1 MNKSFLIFFG
11 IVFIVYLS
19 VNSYIFIR
27 GLQSFKPDSP
37 LKNYY
42 IATFVFV
49 ALTFWAG
56 RITENYFPSFF
67 TDILVWIGSFWLA
80 FILYFLIAIILLDII
95 RVVNHFI
102 PIYPDLITSNY
113 QKAKEYTFY
122 IVVSIVS
129 LIVLIGHINFRNP
142 RIFTKEI
149 NINKSA
155 GEIKTLNIVVA
166 SDIHMGTIVTNG
178 RVRKLVEM
186 VNGLNPDIILLPG
199 DILDEDLE
207 PVLRR
212 NLGEDISKLKA
223 KYGVYAV
230 NGNHEFIGGAEE
242 AVKYLRDH
250 GINLLRD
257 SVAIIDKQIIIAGRE
272 DLSVNRIG
280 KRKTTEELLSGYDKS
295 LPIILLDH
303 QPFKLDESE
312 KAGVDLHLSGHT
324 HHGQLWPFNYLTEKI
339 YEVSWGYKKKGNTHV
354 YVSSGYTGWGPPVR
368 LGSRTEIVNIK
379 LKFN

>member
-1 MNKSFLIFFG
+1 MNKSFIIFFA
-11 IVFIVYLS
+11 IVFVVYLL

-27 GLQSFKPDSP
+27 GLQAFKPDSTI
-37 LKNYY
+37 KNYY
-42 IATFVFV
+42 IVTFIFL

-56 RITENYFPSFF
+56 RILENYFPSVI
-67 TDILVWIGSFWLA
+67 TDVFVWIGSFWLA
-80 FILYFLIAIILLDII
+80 FILYFLVSVILLDII
-95 RVVNHFI
+95 RIINHFI
-102 PIYPDLITSNY
+102 PFYPDYITKNY
-113 QKAKEYTFY
+113 QKTKEFIFY
-122 IVVSIVS
+122 GIVLLVGI
-129 LIVLIGHINFRNP
+129 IVLIGHINFLYP
-142 RIFTKEI
+142 RIYTKEI
-149 NINKSA
+149 KINKQVKDF
-155 GEIKTLNIVVA
+155 KTLNIVVA

-178 RVRKLVEM
+178 RVRKLVDM

-242 AVKYLRDH
+242 ADKYLRNH

-257 SVAIIDKQIIIAGRE
+257 SVAVIDDRFLIVGRE
-272 DLSVNRIG
+272 DLSVNRIR
-280 KRKTTEELLSGYDKS
+280 KRKTIDELLSGYNKE

-303 QPFKLDESE
+303 QPFKLFEAE
-312 KAGVDLHLSGHT
+312 NAGVDLQLSGHT
-324 HHGQLWPFNYLTEKI
+324 HHGQLFPFNYLTKKI
-339 YEVSWGYKKKGNTHV
+339 YEVSWGYKKKGNTNI
-354 YVSSGYTGWGPPVR
+354 YVSSGYSGWGPPVR

-379 LKFN
+379 LHFN

>member
-1 MNKSFLIFFG
+1 MNKSFIIFFA
-11 IVFIVYLS
+11 IVFVVYLL

-27 GLQSFKPDSP
+27 GLHAFKPDSTIR
-37 LKNYY
+37 NYY
-42 IATFVFV
+42 IISFVFL

-56 RITENYFPSFF
+56 RILENYFPSVI
-67 TDILVWIGSFWLA
+67 TDVFVWIGSFWLA
-80 FILYFLIAIILLDII
+80 FILYFLVSVILLDII
-95 RVVNHFI
+95 RIINHFI
-102 PIYPDLITSNY
+102 PFYPDYITKNY
-113 QKAKEYTFY
+113 QKTKEFIFY
-122 IVVSIVS
+122 GIVLLVGI
-129 LIVLIGHINFRNP
+129 IVLIGHINFLYP
-142 RIFTKEI
+142 RIYTKEI
-149 NINKSA
+149 KINKQVKDF
-155 GEIKTLNIVVA
+155 KTLNIVVA

-178 RVRKLVEM
+178 RVRKLVDM

-242 AVKYLRDH
+242 ADKYLRNH

-257 SVAIIDKQIIIAGRE
+257 SVTVIDDRFLIVGRE
-272 DLSVNRIG
+272 DLSVNRIR
-280 KRKTTEELLSGYDKS
+280 KRKTIDELLSGYNKE

-303 QPFKLDESE
+303 QPFKLFEAE
-312 KAGVDLHLSGHT
+312 NAGVDLQLSGHT
-324 HHGQLWPFNYLTEKI
+324 HHGQLFPFNYLTKKI
-339 YEVSWGYKKKGNTHV
+339 YEVSWGYKKKGNTNI
-354 YVSSGYTGWGPPVR
+354 YVSSGYSGWGPPVR

-379 LKFN
+379 LHFN

>member
-1 MNKSFLIFFG
+1 MNKSFIIFFA
-11 IVFIVYLS
+11 IVFVVYLL

-27 GLQSFKPDSP
+27 GLQAFKPDSTIR
-37 LKNYY
+37 NYY
-42 IATFVFV
+42 IISFVFL

-56 RITENYFPSFF
+56 RILENYFPSVI
-67 TDILVWIGSFWLA
+67 TDVFVWIGSFWLA
-80 FILYFLIAIILLDII
+80 FILYFLVSVILLDII
-95 RVVNHFI
+95 RIINHFI
-102 PIYPDLITSNY
+102 PFYPDYITKNY
-113 QKAKEYTFY
+113 QKTKEFIFY
-122 IVVSIVS
+122 GIVLLVGI
-129 LIVLIGHINFRNP
+129 IVLIGHINFLYP
-142 RIFTKEI
+142 RIYTKEI
-149 NINKSA
+149 KINKQVKDF
-155 GEIKTLNIVVA
+155 KTLNIVVA

-178 RVRKLVEM
+178 RVRKLVDM

-242 AVKYLRDH
+242 ADKYLRNH

-257 SVAIIDKQIIIAGRE
+257 SVTVIDDRFLIVGRE
-272 DLSVNRIG
+272 DLSVNRIR
-280 KRKTTEELLSGYDKS
+280 KRKTIDELLSGYNKE

-303 QPFKLDESE
+303 QPFKLFEAE
-312 KAGVDLHLSGHT
+312 NAGVDLQLSGHT
-324 HHGQLWPFNYLTEKI
+324 HHGQLFPFNYLTKKI
-339 YEVSWGYKKKGNTHV
+339 YEVSWGYKKKGNTNI
-354 YVSSGYTGWGPPVR
+354 YVSSGYSGWGPPVR

-379 LKFN
+379 LHFN

>member
-1 MNKSFLIFFG
+1 MNKSFIIFFA
-11 IVFIVYLS
+11 IVFVVYLL

-27 GLQSFKPDSP
+27 GLQAFKPDSTI
-37 LKNYY
+37 KNYY
-42 IATFVFV
+42 IVTFIFL

-56 RITENYFPSFF
+56 RILENYFPSVI
-67 TDILVWIGSFWLA
+67 TDVFVWIGSFWLA
-80 FILYFLIAIILLDII
+80 FILYFLVSVILLDII
-95 RVVNHFI
+95 RIINHFI
-102 PIYPDLITSNY
+102 PFYPDYITKNY
-113 QKAKEYTFY
+113 QKTKEFIFY
-122 IVVSIVS
+122 GIVLLVGI
-129 LIVLIGHINFRNP
+129 IVLIGHINFLYP
-142 RIFTKEI
+142 RIYTKEI
-149 NINKSA
+149 KINKQVKDF
-155 GEIKTLNIVVA
+155 KTLNIVVA

-178 RVRKLVEM
+178 RVRKLVDM

-242 AVKYLRDH
+242 ADKYLRNH

-257 SVAIIDKQIIIAGRE
+257 SVTVIDDRFLIVGRE
-272 DLSVNRIG
+272 DLSVNRIR
-280 KRKTTEELLSGYDKS
+280 KRKTIDELLSGYNKE

-303 QPFKLDESE
+303 QPFKLFEAE
-312 KAGVDLHLSGHT
+312 NAGVDLQLSGHT
-324 HHGQLWPFNYLTEKI
+324 HHGQLFPFNYLTKKI
-339 YEVSWGYKKKGNTHV
+339 YEVSWGYKKKGNTNI
-354 YVSSGYTGWGPPVR
+354 YVSSGYSGWGPPVR

-379 LKFN
+379 LHFN